1 MLKHIFLVFYKCFV
15 GYFYF
20 FINLL
25 NNLVLPFCVYQFIN
39 TVLCECGCRRV
50 YMCIFV
56 IHTCFIST
64 YMLYKYM
71 YVIITVNIY
80 IYIYIYMYFYIVST
94 NESNMDSM
102 TFSNLKINL
111 EKVIFVQAC
120 TSNLQKDI
128 NTYILY
134 NHTRII
140 PRTNDWWPDI
150 KN

>member
-1 MLKHIFLVFYKCFV
+1 
-15 GYFYF
+15 
-20 FINLL
+20 
-25 NNLVLPFCVYQFIN
+25 
-39 TVLCECGCRRV
+39 
-50 YMCIFV
+50 
-56 IHTCFIST
+56 
-64 YMLYKYM
+64 M

-134 NHTRII
+134 NHTQII
-140 PRTNDWWPDI
+140 PRTND
-150 KN
+150 